1 MDNFDLKK
9 FIGDKT
15 LLNENA
21 PGFANRKM
29 GEPLPTLESVKAAY
43 EAKQDVEE
51 GEGYKDYEDGVEKKK
66 LAKDGELKEA
76 MEFKTPGLQDTF
88 EGLEKAVIAW
98 RKAVQELGINYKTDK
113 EFGDFE
119 TAYSKMVNAVE
130 SKDVRMN
137 EEDTVDEMYGKKYE
151 EDDIKSEEM
160 NDPDGDRRAPLDNK
174 DRMEEDARTDAEEEG
189 YKDGMKDEKADMK
202 KMKVSELKAKIRE
215 NILSELSE
223 AEGDVDVD
231 VDVED
236 EVEVEAGAD
245 DIEIERPGVKT
256 TVSVGLSPEEEVV
269 QDSLKAAM
277 DAASQLG
284 NDKLADQIGN
294 TITFFTRE
302 YVVGNRDD

>member
-88 EGLEKAVIAW
+88 EGLDKAVIAW

-130 SKDVRMN
+130 SKDVRAN
-137 EEDTVDEMYGKKYE
+137 
-151 EDDIKSEEM
+151 
-160 NDPDGDRRAPLDNK
+160 
-174 DRMEEDARTDAEEEG
+174 
-189 YKDGMKDEKADMK
+189 
-202 KMKVSELKAKIRE
+202 
-215 NILSELSE
+215 
-223 AEGDVDVD
+223 
-231 VDVED
+231 
-236 EVEVEAGAD
+236 
-245 DIEIERPGVKT
+245 
-256 TVSVGLSPEEEVV
+256 
-269 QDSLKAAM
+269 
-277 DAASQLG
+277 
-284 NDKLADQIGN
+284 
-294 TITFFTRE
+294 
-302 YVVGNRDD
+302 